1 MRQST
6 EVQIVKKDPE
16 NKKKDRYSVL
26 ALLVGIGLIAAGII
40 GIISSRTDSN
50 EYKNSTD
57 IRKVDAVIDMFSK
70 HEDKDDNGIVTM
82 TTYKFKISYI
92 VDGESYKGKYE
103 ERVYARD
110 YTKKYNYDKLRRG
123 DTISVEVYKTK
134 NGTYK
139 VSPEGNIAY
148 FQLYCAAIPVG
159 IIVSAA
165 MVNDMFRKKSGKH
178 NIDATAKS
186 KGH

>member
-82 TTYKFKISYI
+82 TTYKFKSSYI
-92 VDGESYKGKYE
+92 VDG
-103 ERVYARD
+103 
-110 YTKKYNYDKLRRG
+110 
-123 DTISVEVYKTK
+123 
-134 NGTYK
+134 
-139 VSPEGNIAY
+139 
-148 FQLYCAAIPVG
+148 
-159 IIVSAA
+159 
-165 MVNDMFRKKSGKH
+165 
-178 NIDATAKS
+178 
-186 KGH
+186 